1 MIKKK
6 WLGLALNILVPGLGN
21 FYSRKV
27 SKGLLLYALAY
38 LVSFTGR
45 NIAYN
50 FILFLFSLTIVVSYY
65 LYLIISGYTDVQGDK
80 VYEKVNYD
88 KWYVY
93 VFIIILHGAFIN
105 YFILEKLDR
114 LPINLMVIPTPQME
128 PALVVGDKVAVSNT
142 KLIERKDV
150 AVFLYPEDLKTYYI
164 QRCIGL
170 PGESL
175 EIKKS
180 NVFINGNKL
189 DDVPIKLRYYAIT
202 DGSDI
207 NSELVKKCGIGM
219 SEYFRVSPDT
229 YIFFLGEKQAEVFMS
244 SEFIKTFSPAFSIEG
259 EAEERVYPKSENYK
273 WNVDF
278 YGPIYIPKKGDKIS
292 LTEKTIDL
300 YLRCIELENTLVERT
315 ESGLLVNGYPIMSYE
330 FKENYFFMMG
340 DNRHNSLDSR
350 YWGLLPEKLVK
361 GKAMYLYWSKA
372 LDRIGQRVN

>member
-1 MIKKK
+1 MKKK
-6 WLGLALNILVPGLGN
+6 WLGLVLNILVPGLGN

-27 SKGLLLYALAY
+27 SKGALLYVLAL

-50 FILFLFSLTIVVSYY
+50 FFLFLFSLTLVVSYY
-65 LYLIISGYTDVQGDK
+65 LYLIVSGYTDVQRDK
-80 VYEKVNYD
+80 VYEKMNYD
-88 KWYVY
+88 KWYIY
-93 VFIIILHGAFIN
+93 VFIVILHGTLIN
-105 YFILEKLDR
+105 SFILEKLDR

-128 PALVVGDKVAVSNT
+128 PALMVGDKVAVSNT

-150 AVFLYPEDLKTYYI
+150 TVFLYPEDLKTYYI

-170 PGESL
+170 PGDSL
-175 EIKKS
+175 EIKNS
-180 NVFINGNKL
+180 NVFINGEKL
-189 DDVPIKLRYYAIT
+189 EDVPIKLRYYAT
-202 DGSDI
+202 MDGSEI
-207 NSELVKKCGIGM
+207 NSELLKKCGIGM
-219 SEYFRVSPDT
+219 SENYRLSSDT
-229 YIFFLGEKQAEVFMS
+229 YIFFLDEMQAEVFRD
-244 SEFIKTFSPAFSIEG
+244 SEFIKKFHPAFSVEG
-259 EAEERVYPKSENYK
+259 EAEKRIYPKSEKYK

-292 LTEKTIDL
+292 LTDKTIDL
-300 YLRCIELENTLVERT
+300 YLRCIELENDSVKRT
-315 ESGLLVNGYPIMSYE
+315 GSGLLVNGGPIVSYE